1 MLAETEA
8 DAAVQPELVFG
19 LVGPLGTD
27 LTLVAS
33 RLSEALAQVRYRSEV
48 FRLSRLMHE
57 IPKEPWSLLKD
68 GPRDEEI
75 EEHIRAGNL
84 LRRALDRKDAV
95 AMLGVG
101 ALREYR
107 FLELGDQNK
116 PLAGFAAIFHSLKR
130 PEEIETLRRIYGP
143 AFLVLAAYAPRARR
157 VQDLARRIAESRYS
171 NQTRQFLSKAESL
184 IATDEEEIDDP
195 FGQNV
200 RDSFALADVIVNAG
214 DPQSLDAAI
223 TRFIDLLFGNTL
235 HTPSRDEQ
243 GMYIA
248 HAAALRSASLARQ
261 VGVAICRRDGSVVSI
276 GCNEVP
282 RMGGGQYWCGDDPDG
297 RDFQLG
303 YDSSDRM
310 RETLLGDVLDRLRLS
325 GWLSA
330 DKSTLA
336 TRDMVVKALREGERP
351 IMKGAQFTAT
361 VDYVRAV
368 HAEMA
373 AILDAALHGVSTV
386 GCELFTTTF
395 PCHDCAKHI
404 VAAGIERVV
413 YVEPYPKSLVSEL
426 YPDSIQV
433 DSETDCPGKMRID
446 PFVGIAP
453 RRYAEFF
460 SMQGRKRTEPD
471 GTVAV
476 WRRAKAVPRL
486 PEYLPSVVARLTGE
500 AEAFKRFENELK
512 AKIGITEK
520 SE

>member
-1 MLAETEA
+1 LAEIEA
-8 DAAVQPELVFG
+8 DAAAQPELVFG

-33 RLSEALAQVRYRSEV
+33 HLSDALAQVRYRSEV
-48 FRLSRLMHE
+48 FRLSRLMRE
-57 IPKEPWSLLKD
+57 IPKEPWSTLKD

-75 EEHIRAGNL
+75 EEHIKAGNE

-101 ALREYR
+101 AVREYR
-107 FLELGDQNK
+107 YITLGDPNK

-130 PEEIETLRRIYGP
+130 PEEIEALRRIYGP

-171 NQTRQFLSKAESL
+171 HQTGQFLSKAERL
-184 IATDEEEIDDP
+184 ITTDEAEVDNP

-214 DPQSLDAAI
+214 DAQSLDAAI
-223 TRFIDLLFGNTL
+223 TRFIDLLFGNSL
-235 HTPSRDEQ
+235 HTPNRDEQ

-248 HAAALRSASLARQ
+248 HVAALRSASLARQ

-282 RMGGGQYWCGDDPDG
+282 RTGGGQYWCGDEPDG
-297 RDFQLG
+297 RDFRIG

-310 RETLLGDVLDRLRLS
+310 REILLGDILERLKS
-325 GWLSA
+325 NAWLSA
-330 DKSTLA
+330 EKSTMA
-336 TRDMVVKALREGERP
+336 IKDMVVEALRGCERP

-373 AILDAALHGVSTV
+373 AITDAVRHGVSTV

-413 YVEPYPKSLVSEL
+413 YVEPYPKSLVGEL
-426 YPDSIQV
+426 YPDSIQI
-433 DSETDCPGKMRID
+433 DSVADCPGRMRID
-446 PFVGIAP
+446 AFVGIAP
-453 RRYAEFF
+453 KRYAEFF
-460 SMQGRKRTEPD
+460 SMMERKRKQPD

-476 WRRAKAVPRL
+476 WRRAEAVPRL
-486 PEYLPSVVARLTGE
+486 PEYMPSVVARLTGE
-500 AEAFKRFENELK
+500 AEAFKRFENDLK
-512 AKIGITEK
+512 AKIGTTEK